1 MTINKIRENIEAI
14 PARSAW
20 DRGVK
25 LYAYELI
32 DSLEEAISGG
42 YFSEDDIT
50 APKLLDR
57 ALLNGAADWAQYSWG
72 GCSLVYD
79 EDIALRLCTP
89 SELKKTKNG
98 QRKPNAT
105 EQWLDTQ
112 GRALYQAARLVKMAC
127 KEA

>member
-1 MTINKIRENIEAI
+1 MTINKVRENIEAM

-20 DRGVK
+20 ERGVK
-25 LYAYELI
+25 LYAYDLI
-32 DSLEEAISGG
+32 DSLDEAISGG
-42 YFSEDDIT
+42 YFYADDLA
-50 APKLLDR
+50 APKLVER
-57 ALLNGAADWAQYSWG
+57 ALLNGADSWAQYSWG

-79 EDIALRLCTP
+79 GDIALRLCTP

-112 GRALYQAARLVKMAC
+112 GRALYQAACLVKMAC